1 MLIDF
6 HTHAFPDALAPRA
19 IPSLQEKINVEP
31 ETDGTVG
38 DLLAKM
44 DEWGVSR
51 AVICNIAT
59 NPRQN
64 VKVNDFAIS
73 TLREHGD
80 RLVPLG
86 SINPG
91 FPSISEE
98 MVRLKQNGIRG
109 IKIHPD
115 YMEYEI
121 DSPAFDEIFDV
132 AAELGMFIV
141 THAGFD
147 VCSPEKIWASP
158 DRIVRRIARSPKTDL
173 VCAHFGGNMLWDEV
187 IEKLCGDR
195 IYIDTSLCTVSKLP
209 RDKAV
214 KLLTKHS
221 PDKILFGSDCP
232 WCSSR
237 ETFEYVDSLQLS
249 DDLKEKIYYKNAE
262 KLI

>member
-6 HTHAFPDALAPRA
+6 HTHAFPDTLAPRA
-19 IPSLQEKINVEP
+19 IPSLQEKINVQP
-31 ETDGTVG
+31 ETDGT
-38 DLLAKM
+38 LSSLIRKM

-64 VKVNDFAIS
+64 AKVNDFAIS

-91 FPSISEE
+91 LEDIAGE
-98 MVRLKQNGIRG
+98 MERLKQNGIRG

-121 DSPAFDEIFDV
+121 DSPAFDEIFDI

-147 VCSPEKIWASP
+147 VCSPNKIWASP
-158 DRIVRRIARSPKTDL
+158 DRIAKRIKNSPRSTL
-173 VCAHFGGNMLWDEV
+173 ICAHFGGNMVWDEV

-195 IYIDTSLCTVSKLP
+195 IYIDTSLCTVSKMP
-209 RDKAV
+209 KETAT
-214 KLLTKHS
+214 KLLLAHS
-221 PDKILFGSDCP
+221 SDKILFGSDCP

-237 ETFEYVDSLQLS
+237 ETFEYIDSLKLS

-262 KLI
+262 NLI